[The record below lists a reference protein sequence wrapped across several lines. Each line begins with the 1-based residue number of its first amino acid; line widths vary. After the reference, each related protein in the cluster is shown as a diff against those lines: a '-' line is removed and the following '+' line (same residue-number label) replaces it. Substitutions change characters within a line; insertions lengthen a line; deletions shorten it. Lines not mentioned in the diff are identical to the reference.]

1 MIRPTPIVLR
11 SLAGCGVLENNR
23 NSLAQAQEARGTN
36 DGCAYLDGLA
46 DTSDIWAANVQ
57 VGCTCQSTVVVGSVF
72 AEHIRNGRATFKAEF
87 DGETFAGRM
96 APFREHQCGIN
107 AAACSDAVTLN
118 DSVLGQTVTNDISG
132 LFTDRPQGV
141 GTVIGDNVAVNA
153 VASGATQDSLVVF
166 GVSEAGR
173 FCRHGNNLTGRLQ

>member
-11 SLAGCGVLENNR
+11 LLAGCGVLENNR
-23 NSLAQAQEARGTN
+23 NSLALAQEARDTS
-36 DGCAYLDGLA
+36 DGSACLDGLA
-46 DTSDIWAANVQ
+46 DTSDIRAANVQ
-57 VGCTCQSTVVVGSVF
+57 AGFSCPTVGVGSVS
-72 AEHIRNGRATFKAEF
+72 AERIGNGRATFKAEF
-87 DGETFAGRM
+87 DRESFPGRM
-96 APFREHQCGIN
+96 APFWEHQGGVS
-107 AAACSDAVTLN
+107 AAASSDAVTLN
-118 DSVLGQTVTNDISG
+118 DSVPGQTETNDISG

-153 VASGATQDSLVVF
+153 AASGATQDSLVVF